1 MHKIIRCTKDSALC
15 LTALV
20 PYSDVST
27 SLNHKLGLH
36 HQAFIDNPRKPW
48 FLGNHLVGHKYAG
61 CGTESI
67 NNS

>member
-1 MHKIIRCTKDSALC
+1 VQKIIHGLKDSALC

-20 PYSDVST
+20 PYSDMST
-27 SLNHKLGLH
+27 SLNHKLGMH
-36 HQAFIDNPRKPW
+36 HLAFIDNQRKCW
-48 FLGNHLVGHKYAG
+48 ALGNHLVGHKYPG